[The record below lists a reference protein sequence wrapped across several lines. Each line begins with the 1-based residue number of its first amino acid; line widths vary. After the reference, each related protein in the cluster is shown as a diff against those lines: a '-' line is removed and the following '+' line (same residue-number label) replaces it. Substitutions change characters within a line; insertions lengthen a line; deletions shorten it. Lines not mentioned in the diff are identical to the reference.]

1 MVDKRE
7 NKLKVLL
14 VDDDR
19 KIRFLMSKELPR
31 MGFLVEC
38 SSTGKEAVKK
48 FREESFDIV
57 LLDLKMPDTSGIE
70 VLREMKQIDS
80 MTEIIMLTGHAS
92 IDTAI
97 EAMKLGAYDYLTK
110 PCKLSE
116 IDVILR
122 KAGEKKNI
130 KKENIAFKR
139 VIGKG
144 HALRQIIAQSRVMQS
159 IIDAIKKA
167 APTDA
172 PVLIEGESGT
182 GKELIAHAIHQLS
195 HRADNPLIIIN
206 CGSIQEALLESEL
219 FGHAKGAF
227 TGAIER
233 KLGLCEVADRGTLF
247 LDEIAEMN
255 LASQAKLLRMIQS
268 GEIRRLGD
276 NRMFH
281 TDLRIIVA
289 TNKDLF
295 LEISRGNFR
304 EDLYYRL
311 NLVYIKIPPLRERKE
326 DIPLLARYFLSNS
339 RVSGKGKK
347 EISEDALQILIEYNW
362 PGNIRELE
370 NTIERFC
377 IFIDDET
384 ITPENLIPHFQSNK
398 TTPENREKGT
408 MDLFQLE
415 KNHILKILSYC
426 EGNKTKAADLLG
438 ITVKTL
444 YNKIKSYDLSQ
455 QN

>member
-339 RVSGKGKK
+339 KVSGKRKK

-384 ITPENLIPHFQSNK
+384 ITPENLIPHFQWNK
-398 TTPENREKGT
+398 TPPEGREKGT

>member
-384 ITPENLIPHFQSNK
+384 ITPENLIPHFQWNK
-398 TTPENREKGT
+398 TPPEGREKGT

-415 KNHILKILSYC
+415 KNHILKVLSYC

>member
-415 KNHILKILSYC
+415 KNHILKVLSYC

>member
-339 RVSGKGKK
+339 KVSGKRKK

-415 KNHILKILSYC
+415 KNHILKVLSYC

-444 YNKIKSYDLSQ
+444 YNKIKSYDLSIS
-455 QN
+455 